1 MFKNEQLQGEEG
13 QEGLEGRLLLQ
24 KECFLT
30 LIYLMATHPL
40 LIRVMLLLSLQL
52 SLSGRFQDR
61 PIYVKM
67 TKCMLILELF
77 LSLKSRN
84 PYMHASSVP
93 SNCI

>member
-1 MFKNEQLQGEEG
+1 MFKNEQLWGE
-13 QEGLEGRLLLQ
+13 EGLEGRLLLQ

-30 LIYLMATHPL
+30 LTYLMATNPL
-40 LIRVMLLLSLQL
+40 LTRVMLLLSLQL
-52 SLSGRFQDR
+52 SLPGRFQDR

-67 TKCMLILELF
+67 TKFMLILELF

-84 PYMHASSVP
+84 PHMQASLAP